1 MNRIYAE
8 TLLSNQPS
16 WLNFS
21 NSTYSTTSLEVSTT
35 FPLPVS
41 LYFRNMEKSFSIIL
55 MIKLIVFGFTLAGS
69 RWDQGFDANTRRTN

>member
-21 NSTYSTTSLEVSTT
+21 NSTYSSTGLEVSTT
-35 FPLPVS
+35 LPLPVS
-41 LYFRNMEKSFSIIL
+41 TLFSKYREILFDHIDDQAHCFRFYTCRKPL
-55 MIKLIVFGFTLAGS
+55 GPGF
-69 RWDQGFDANTRRTN
+69 